1 MKKILQ
7 ALKNKIAWK
16 WVVSFNITY
25 LLLLVLIIPFKDFT
39 LEGVLIT
46 LLVLSLFN
54 GAAIYQIVS
63 KELKAS

>member
-7 ALKNKIAWK
+7 TLKNKIAWK
-16 WVVSFNITY
+16 WVISFNITY